1 VLTFLFV
8 FFDLAWGLID
18 FAVTK
23 CHVLGL
29 LLRVRV
35 VMVALAFRLKF
46 IAAQRERARVRK
58 RERER
63 ERESAGARRWWGER
77 VKVTPSFR

>member
-1 VLTFLFV
+1 MLTFLFV

-46 IAAQRERARVRK
+46 VAAQRERARVRK
-58 RERER
+58 RERAR
-63 ERESAGARRWWGER
+63 AGAQRWWGER